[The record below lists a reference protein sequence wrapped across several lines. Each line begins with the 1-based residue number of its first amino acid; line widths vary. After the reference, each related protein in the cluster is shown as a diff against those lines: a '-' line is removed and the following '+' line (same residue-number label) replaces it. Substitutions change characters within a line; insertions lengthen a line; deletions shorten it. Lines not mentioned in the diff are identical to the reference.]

1 MKTIDCK
8 KLSTQI
14 QDEIAQTTAKCKR
27 APHLLVVT
35 VGTDPASEI
44 YVRNKKRVAEKVG
57 IEVEHITFS
66 ETVTQEILETFIE
79 VKGYNPEIDGILVQL
94 PLPAHLNV
102 AGIMDKI
109 PKEKDVDGFSWR
121 NLGHALI
128 DGPHHMAC
136 TPQAVMFIIKHMYPD
151 LDGKTVTVLGRS
163 NIVGKPLAAELINAG
178 ATVSVCNSATPD
190 EVRTTLCQQSDIV
203 VSATGVPKTVGY
215 EELQNALL
223 VIDVGINK
231 IGKNIVGDIDVDSL
245 DKHNYQGSITPVPGG
260 VGLLTVT
267 FLMVNTLNAYL
278 QAQEPYLLP
287 TQKV

>member
-1 MKTIDCK
+1 MNTIDCK
-8 KLSTQI
+8 ELSTQI
-14 QDEIAQTTAKCKR
+14 QDEIAPTTAKCKR

-109 PKEKDVDGFSWR
+109 PKEKGVDGFSWR

-178 ATVSVCNSATPD
+178 ATVSVCNSTTPKD
-190 EVRTTLCQQSDIV
+190 VRTTLCQQSDIV

-215 EELQNALL
+215 EELQNTKL

-231 IGKNIVGDIDVDSL
+231 IGNKIVGDIDTDSL
-245 DKHNYQGSITPVPGG
+245 KEHNYQGSITPVPGG

-278 QAQEPYLLP
+278 QVHEPYFLH

>member
-1 MKTIDCK
+1 MNTIDCK
-8 KLSTQI
+8 RLSAQI
-14 QDEIAQTTAKCKR
+14 QDEIAQTTSKCKR

-66 ETVTQEILETFIE
+66 EAVTQEILETFIE

-215 EELQNALL
+215 EELQKALL

>member
-8 KLSTQI
+8 ELSTQI

-94 PLPAHLNV
+94 PLPAHLNA

-136 TPQAVMFIIKHMYPD
+136 TPQAVMFIIKQVYPD
-151 LDGKTVTVLGRS
+151 LNGTTVTILGRS

-178 ATVSVCNSATPD
+178 ATVSVCNSTTPKD
-190 EVRTTLCQQSDIV
+190 VRTTLCQQSDIV

-215 EELQNALL
+215 EELQNTKL

-231 IGKNIVGDIDVDSL
+231 IGNKIVGDIDTDRL
-245 DKHNYQGSITPVPGG
+245 KEHNYQGSITPVPGG

-278 QAQEPYLLP
+278 QVHEPYFLH

>member
-1 MKTIDCK
+1 MNTIDCK
-8 KLSTQI
+8 RLSAQI
-14 QDEIAQTTAKCKR
+14 QDEIAQTTSKCKR

-66 ETVTQEILETFIE
+66 EAVTQEILETFIE

-94 PLPAHLNV
+94 PLPDHLNV

-178 ATVSVCNSATPD
+178 ATVSVCNSTTPKD
-190 EVRTTLCQQSDIV
+190 VRTTLCQQSDIV

-215 EELQNALL
+215 DELQNTAL

-245 DKHNYQGSITPVPGG
+245 EKHAYQGSITPVPGG

-267 FLMVNTLNAYL
+267 FLMQNTLNAYL
-278 QAQEPYLLP
+278 QLNEPYLLP

>member
-1 MKTIDCK
+1 MNTIDCK
-8 KLSTQI
+8 RLSAQI
-14 QDEIAQTTAKCKR
+14 QDEIAQTTSKCKR

-66 ETVTQEILETFIE
+66 EAVTQEILETFIE

-121 NLGHALI
+121 NLCHALI

>member
-1 MKTIDCK
+1 MNTIDCK
-8 KLSTQI
+8 RLSAQI
-14 QDEIAQTTAKCKR
+14 QDEIAQTTSKCKR

-57 IEVEHITFS
+57 IEVEHITFF
-66 ETVTQEILETFIE
+66 EAVTQEILETFIE

>member
-1 MKTIDCK
+1 MNTIDCK
-8 KLSTQI
+8 RLSAQI
-14 QDEIAQTTAKCKR
+14 QDEIAQTTSKCKR

-66 ETVTQEILETFIE
+66 EAVTQEILETFIE

-178 ATVSVCNSATPD
+178 ATVSVCNSTTPKD
-190 EVRTTLCQQSDIV
+190 VRTTLCQQSDIV

-215 EELQNALL
+215 DELQNTAL

-245 DKHNYQGSITPVPGG
+245 EKHAYQGSITPVPGG

-267 FLMVNTLNAYL
+267 FLMQNTLNAYL
-278 QAQEPYLLP
+278 QLNEPYLLP

>member
-1 MKTIDCK
+1 MNTIDCK
-8 KLSTQI
+8 RLSAQI
-14 QDEIAQTTAKCKR
+14 QDKIAQTTSKCKR

-66 ETVTQEILETFIE
+66 EAVTQEILETFIE
-79 VKGYNPEIDGILVQL
+79 IKGYNPEIDGILVQL

>member
-136 TPQAVMFIIKHMYPD
+136 TPQAVMFIIKQVYPD
-151 LDGKTVTVLGRS
+151 LNGKTVTVLGRS

-267 FLMVNTLNAYL
+267 FLMQNTLNAYL
-278 QAQEPYLLP
+278 QLNEPYLLP

>member
-1 MKTIDCK
+1 
-8 KLSTQI
+8 
-14 QDEIAQTTAKCKR
+14 
-27 APHLLVVT
+27 
-35 VGTDPASEI
+35 
-44 YVRNKKRVAEKVG
+44 
-57 IEVEHITFS
+57 
-66 ETVTQEILETFIE
+66 
-79 VKGYNPEIDGILVQL
+79 
-94 PLPAHLNV
+94 
-102 AGIMDKI
+102 MDKI

-215 EELQNALL
+215 EELQKALL

>member
-136 TPQAVMFIIKHMYPD
+136 TPQAVMFIIKQVYPD
-151 LDGKTVTVLGRS
+151 LTGKTVTVLGRS

-203 VSATGVPKTVGY
+203 VSATGVPKTGGY

>member
-8 KLSTQI
+8 ELSTQI
-14 QDEIAQTTAKCKR
+14 QNEIAQVTAKCKR

-94 PLPAHLNV
+94 PLPSHLDV
-102 AGIMDKI
+102 TGIMDKI

-128 DGPHHMAC
+128 DGPHHVAC
-136 TPQAVMFIIKHMYPD
+136 TPQAVMTIIEQMYPD
-151 LDGKTVTVLGRS
+151 LHGVTVTVLGRS
-163 NIVGKPLAAELINAG
+163 NIVGKPLATELINAG
-178 ATVSVCNSATPD
+178 ATVFVCNSTTPND
-190 EVRTTLCQQSDIV
+190 VRTTLCWQSDIV
-203 VSATGVPKTVGY
+203 VSATGTPNTVGY
-215 EELQNALL
+215 DELQHTSL

-231 IGKNIVGDIDVDSL
+231 IGNKIVGDVNVDSL
-245 DKHNYQGSITPVPGG
+245 EKHNYQGTITPVPGG

-267 FLMVNTLNAYL
+267 FLMQNTLNAYL
-278 QAQEPYLLP
+278 QLNEPHLLH
-287 TQKV
+287 TQKA

>member
-1 MKTIDCK
+1 MNTIDCK
-8 KLSTQI
+8 RLSEQI
-14 QDEIAQTTAKCKR
+14 QDEIAQTTSKCKR

-66 ETVTQEILETFIE
+66 KAVTQEILETFIE

>member
-14 QDEIAQTTAKCKR
+14 QDEIAQTTTKCKR

-136 TPQAVMFIIKHMYPD
+136 TPQAVMYIIKHMYPD
-151 LDGKTVTVLGRS
+151 LNGAIVTVLGRS

-178 ATVSVCNSATPD
+178 ATVSVCNSTTPKD
-190 EVRTTLCQQSDIV
+190 VRTTLCQQSDIV

-215 EELQNALL
+215 DELQNTAL
-223 VIDVGINK
+223 VVDVGINK

-245 DKHNYQGSITPVPGG
+245 EEYDYQGTITPVPGG

-267 FLMVNTLNAYL
+267 FLMRNTLNAYL
-278 QAQEPYLLP
+278 QLNESHLLH

>member
-1 MKTIDCK
+1 MNTIDCK
-8 KLSTQI
+8 RLSAQI
-14 QDEIAQTTAKCKR
+14 QDEIAQTTSKCKR

-66 ETVTQEILETFIE
+66 EAVTQEILETFIE

-178 ATVSVCNSATPD
+178 ATVSVCNSTTP
-190 EVRTTLCQQSDIV
+190 ELVRTTLCQQSDIV

>member
-1 MKTIDCK
+1 MNTIDCK
-8 KLSTQI
+8 RLSAQI
-14 QDEIAQTTAKCKR
+14 QDEIAQTTSKCKR

-66 ETVTQEILETFIE
+66 EAVTQEILETFIE

>member
-1 MKTIDCK
+1 MNTIDCK
-8 KLSTQI
+8 RLSAQI
-14 QDEIAQTTAKCKR
+14 QDEIAQTTSKCKR

-66 ETVTQEILETFIE
+66 EAVTQEILETFIE

-128 DGPHHMAC
+128 DDPHHMAC

>member
-8 KLSTQI
+8 ELSTQI

-35 VGTDPASEI
+35 VGADPASEI

-136 TPQAVMFIIKHMYPD
+136 TPQAVMFIIKQVYPD
-151 LDGKTVTVLGRS
+151 LNGTTVTVLGRS

-178 ATVSVCNSATPD
+178 ATVSVCNSTTPKD
-190 EVRTTLCQQSDIV
+190 VRTTLCQQSDIV

-215 EELQNALL
+215 EELQNTSL

-231 IGKNIVGDIDVDSL
+231 IGNKIVGDVDTDNL
-245 DKHNYQGSITPVPGG
+245 DKYNYQGSITPVPGG

-278 QAQEPYLLP
+278 QTQEPHLLP

>member
-1 MKTIDCK
+1 MNTIDCK
-8 KLSTQI
+8 RLSAQI
-14 QDEIAQTTAKCKR
+14 QDEIAQTTSKCKR

-66 ETVTQEILETFIE
+66 EAVTQEILETFIE

-136 TPQAVMFIIKHMYPD
+136 TSQAVMFIIKHMYPD

>member
-1 MKTIDCK
+1 MNTIDCK
-8 KLSTQI
+8 RLSAQI
-14 QDEIAQTTAKCKR
+14 QDEIAQTTSKCKR

-66 ETVTQEILETFIE
+66 EAVTQEILETFIE

-121 NLGHALI
+121 NLCHALI

-178 ATVSVCNSATPD
+178 ATVSACNSATPD

>member
-8 KLSTQI
+8 ELSTQI

-66 ETVTQEILETFIE
+66 ETVTQETLETFIE

-94 PLPAHLNV
+94 PLPSHLNV

-245 DKHNYQGSITPVPGG
+245 EKHAYQGSITPVPGG

-267 FLMVNTLNAYL
+267 FLMQNTLNAYL
-278 QAQEPYLLP
+278 QLNEPYLLP
-287 TQKV
+287 TRKV

>member
-1 MKTIDCK
+1 MNTIDCK
-8 KLSTQI
+8 RLSAQI

-66 ETVTQEILETFIE
+66 EAVTQEILETFIE

-215 EELQNALL
+215 EELQNTSL

-278 QAQEPYLLP
+278 QAQEPYLLH

>member
-1 MKTIDCK
+1 MNTIDCK
-8 KLSTQI
+8 RLSAQI
-14 QDEIAQTTAKCKR
+14 QDEIAQTTSKCKR

-66 ETVTQEILETFIE
+66 EAVTQEILETFIE

-94 PLPAHLNV
+94 PLPVHLNV

-190 EVRTTLCQQSDIV
+190 EVRTTC
-203 VSATGVPKTVGY
+203 
-215 EELQNALL
+215 
-223 VIDVGINK
+223 
-231 IGKNIVGDIDVDSL
+231 
-245 DKHNYQGSITPVPGG
+245 
-260 VGLLTVT
+260 
-267 FLMVNTLNAYL
+267 VNNQTL
-278 QAQEPYLLP
+278 
-287 TQKV
+287 

>member
-136 TPQAVMFIIKHMYPD
+136 TPQAVMFIIKQVYPD
-151 LDGKTVTVLGRS
+151 LNGKTVTVLGRS

-178 ATVSVCNSATPD
+178 ATVSVCNSTTPKD
-190 EVRTTLCQQSDIV
+190 VRTTLCQQSDIV

-215 EELQNALL
+215 DELQNTAL

-245 DKHNYQGSITPVPGG
+245 EKHAYQGSITPVPGG

-278 QAQEPYLLP
+278 QAQEPYFLH

>member
-1 MKTIDCK
+1 MNTIDCK
-8 KLSTQI
+8 RLSAQI
-14 QDEIAQTTAKCKR
+14 QDEIAQTTSKCKR

-178 ATVSVCNSATPD
+178 ATVSVCNSTTP
-190 EVRTTLCQQSDIV
+190 ELVRTTLCQQSDIV

>member
-1 MKTIDCK
+1 MNTIDCK
-8 KLSTQI
+8 RLSAQI
-14 QDEIAQTTAKCKR
+14 QDEIAQTTSKCKR

-66 ETVTQEILETFIE
+66 EAVTQEILETFIE

-151 LDGKTVTVLGRS
+151 LDGKTVTALGRS

>member
-1 MKTIDCK
+1 MNTIDCK
-8 KLSTQI
+8 RLSAQI
-14 QDEIAQTTAKCKR
+14 QDEIAQTTSKCKR

-66 ETVTQEILETFIE
+66 EAVTQEILETFIE

-128 DGPHHMAC
+128 DGLHHMAC

-215 EELQNALL
+215 EELQKALL

>member
-1 MKTIDCK
+1 MNTIDCK
-8 KLSTQI
+8 RLSAQI
-14 QDEIAQTTAKCKR
+14 QDEIAQTTSKCKR

-66 ETVTQEILETFIE
+66 EAVTQEILETFIE

-178 ATVSVCNSATPD
+178 ATVLVCNSATPD
-190 EVRTTLCQQSDIV
+190 EVRTTLCQHSDIV

>member
-1 MKTIDCK
+1 MNTIDCK
-8 KLSTQI
+8 RLSAQI
-14 QDEIAQTTAKCKR
+14 QDEIAQTTSKCKR

-66 ETVTQEILETFIE
+66 EAVTQEILETFIE

-136 TPQAVMFIIKHMYPD
+136 TPQAIMFIIKHMYPD

>member
-8 KLSTQI
+8 GLSTQI
-14 QDEIAQTTAKCKR
+14 QNEIAQVTTKCKR

-94 PLPAHLNV
+94 PLPSHLNV

-136 TPQAVMFIIKHMYPD
+136 TPQAVMFIIKQVYPD
-151 LDGKTVTVLGRS
+151 LNSTTVTVLGRS

-178 ATVSVCNSATPD
+178 ATVTVCNSTTP
-190 EVRTTLCQQSDIV
+190 ELVRTTLCQQSDIV

-215 EELQNALL
+215 DELQNTAL

-231 IGKNIVGDIDVDSL
+231 IGNKIVGDVDLDSL
-245 DKHNYQGSITPVPGG
+245 EKQNYQGTITPVPGG

-267 FLMVNTLNAYL
+267 FLMQNTLNAYL
-278 QAQEPYLLP
+278 QLNESHLLH

>member
-1 MKTIDCK
+1 MNTIDCK
-8 KLSTQI
+8 RLSAQI
-14 QDEIAQTTAKCKR
+14 QDEIAQTTSKCKR

-66 ETVTQEILETFIE
+66 EAVTQEILETFIE

-178 ATVSVCNSATPD
+178 ATVSVCNSATSD

>member
-14 QDEIAQTTAKCKR
+14 QDEIAQTTSKCKR

-215 EELQNALL
+215 EELQNASL

-267 FLMVNTLNAYL
+267 FLMVNTLNTYL
-278 QAQEPYLLP
+278 QAQEPYFLH

>member
-1 MKTIDCK
+1 MNTIDCK
-8 KLSTQI
+8 RLSEQI
-14 QDEIAQTTAKCKR
+14 QDEIAQTTSKCKR

-66 ETVTQEILETFIE
+66 EAVTQEILETFIE

-136 TPQAVMFIIKHMYPD
+136 APQAVMFIIKHMYPD

>member
-1 MKTIDCK
+1 MNTIDCK
-8 KLSTQI
+8 RLSAQI
-14 QDEIAQTTAKCKR
+14 QDEIAQTTSKCKR

-66 ETVTQEILETFIE
+66 EAVTQEILETFIE

-94 PLPAHLNV
+94 PLLAHLNV

-245 DKHNYQGSITPVPGG
+245 DKHNYQGSITLVPGG

>member
-8 KLSTQI
+8 RLSAQI
-14 QDEIAQTTAKCKR
+14 QDEIAQTTSKCKR

-66 ETVTQEILETFIE
+66 EAVTQEILETFIE

>member
-8 KLSTQI
+8 ELSTQI
-14 QDEIAQTTAKCKR
+14 QNDIAQVTAKCER

-102 AGIMDKI
+102 AGVMDKI

-128 DGPHHMAC
+128 NGPHHMAC
-136 TPQAVMFIIKHMYPD
+136 TPQAVVFIIKQIYPD
-151 LDGKTVTVLGRS
+151 LNGKTVTVLGRS

-178 ATVSVCNSATPD
+178 ATVSVCNSATSD
-190 EVRTTLCQQSDIV
+190 DVRTTLCQQSDIV

-215 EELQNALL
+215 DELQHTKL

-231 IGKNIVGDIDVDSL
+231 IGNKIVGDVDADSL
-245 DKHNYQGSITPVPGG
+245 EQYDYQGNITPVPGG

-278 QAQEPYLLP
+278 QTQEPYLLH